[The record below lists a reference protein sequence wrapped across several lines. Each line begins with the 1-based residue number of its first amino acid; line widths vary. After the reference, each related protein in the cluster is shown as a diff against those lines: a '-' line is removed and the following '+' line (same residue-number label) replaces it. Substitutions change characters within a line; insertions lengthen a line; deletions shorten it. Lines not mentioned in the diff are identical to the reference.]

1 LKIYW
6 RLYSSSYLLILFGFI
21 GRFSSLTRTRSA
33 RDSFPPFYVFD
44 FDFCD
49 AAAAAFPSGFPVPP
63 GLAFFGIK
71 ILAKFDPT
79 VEKLI
84 KFTLEKPRKIQN
96 SLNIFVKK

>member
-1 LKIYW
+1 L
-6 RLYSSSYLLILFGFI
+6 
-21 GRFSSLTRTRSA
+21 
-33 RDSFPPFYVFD
+33 YVFD

-49 AAAAAFPSGFPVPP
+49 AAAAAFPSGFPLPPRSP

-84 KFTLEKPRKIQN
+84 KFTLEKPRKN
-96 SLNIFVKK
+96 SKFSQCICQKMETFNKKLYNRP